1 MSLFGS
7 LFKLAGGFITGGPAG
22 LAAAGASLLLK
33 RGGPKVGG
41 GITAADSIIT
51 SREQFTTPFT
61 SHLTETQKIYTNG
74 GVYDGGRAGPYG
86 GTPIPGVMPMTAMA
100 CPAGHRFNKSTYV
113 TRGGGTSHW
122 PMTLQVHP
130 KGTTCVKRRR
140 RNVGNAKALRR
151 AISRV
156 KGFVKLAR
164 KAHSLVGGHR
174 AKPKQLGR
182 GQNIEIVRG

>member
-7 LFKLAGGFITGGPAG
+7 LFKIAGGFLSGGPAG
-22 LAAAGASLLLK
+22 AVAAGASLLLH
-33 RGGPKVGG
+33 RPGG
-41 GITAADSIIT
+41 GITAADSTIISEKFGPAGLGG
-51 SREQFTTPFT
+51 SR
-61 SHLTETQKIYTNG
+61 LTKIYTNG
-74 GVYDGGRAGPYG
+74 SRVNGGPPHMGEMPTMQQLAPAG
-86 GTPIPGVMPMTAMA
+86 
-100 CPAGHRFNKSTYV
+100 CPAGHRLNKSTYV

-122 PMTLQVHP
+122 PTGLQVHQ

-174 AKPKQLGR
+174 GKQKRLGP

>member
-7 LFKLAGGFITGGPAG
+7 LFKLAGGFLTGGPAG

-33 RGGPKVGG
+33 HPASGPPITSADSVISTERDIGGGLYRSKQTKYYFDGGPVGG
-41 GITAADSIIT
+41 TDNIPSPGRPGQLLPMVAA
-51 SREQFTTPFT
+51 
-61 SHLTETQKIYTNG
+61 G
-74 GVYDGGRAGPYG
+74 
-86 GTPIPGVMPMTAMA
+86 A
-100 CPAGHRFNKSTYV
+100 CPTGFRLNKSTYV
-113 TRGGGTSHW
+113 TRGGGTSRW
-122 PMTLQVHP
+122 PMQLQVHP
-130 KGTTCVKRRR
+130 KQSTCVKRRR
-140 RNVGNAKALRR
+140 RNVGNARALRR

-174 AKPKQLGR
+174 TKTKRLGP

>member
-1 MSLFGS
+1 MSLFGT
-7 LFKLAGGFITGGPAG
+7 LFKVAGGFLTGGPAG
-22 LAAAGASLLLK
+22 ALAAGASLLLK
-33 RGGPKVGG
+33 PRGGPP
-41 GITAADSIIT
+41 ITAADSIIT
-51 SREQFTTPFT
+51 STHVTPF
-61 SHLTETQKIYTNG
+61 SYDRTQKIYTTPTNG
-74 GVYDGGRAGPYG
+74 GTNNVPHGVLPSPSGPI
-86 GTPIPGVMPMTAMA
+86 TPYVMAAA
-100 CPAGHRFNKSTYV
+100 CPAGHRLNKSTYV

-122 PMTLQVHP
+122 PVGLAVHP

-174 AKPKQLGR
+174 TKQRRLQP
-182 GQNIEIVRG
+182 GQNIEIVRS

>member
-7 LFKLAGGFITGGPAG
+7 LFKIAGGFITGGPAG
-22 LAAAGASLLLK
+22 AVAAGASLLLH
-33 RGGPKVGG
+33 RPGG
-41 GITAADSIIT
+41 GITAADSTIIT
-51 SREQFTTPFT
+51 EKFGPGGIGGSRVTKQYF
-61 SHLTETQKIYTNG
+61 G
-74 GVYDGGRAGPYG
+74 GGYAQPHMGEMPTINRVEAAGCGP
-86 GTPIPGVMPMTAMA
+86 
-100 CPAGHRFNKSTYV
+100 GHRLNKSTYV

-122 PMTLQVHP
+122 PMGLQVHE

-164 KAHSLVGGHR
+164 KAHSLVGGHGKR
-174 AKPKQLGR
+174 KRIA
-182 GQNIEIVRG
+182 

>member
-7 LFKLAGGFITGGPAG
+7 LFKIAGGFLAGGPAG
-22 LAAAGASLLLK
+22 AIAAGTSLILHRTGANALQ
-33 RGGPKVGG
+33 GGPTATDSTIINERFGPG
-41 GITAADSIIT
+41 GIGG
-51 SREQFTTPFT
+51 SR
-61 SHLTETQKIYTNG
+61 LTKIYTNG
-74 GVYDGGRAGPYG
+74 GRYNGGGPPHMGVTPTLNTMVAG
-86 GTPIPGVMPMTAMA
+86 
-100 CPAGHRFNKSTYV
+100 CPAGHRLNKSTYV

-122 PMTLQVHP
+122 PQSLQVHE

-174 AKPKQLGR
+174 GKQKRLAP